1 MQSLELTQ
9 GQQHWDELAAV
20 EKVCVCVCV
29 CACKYHHLSLHG
41 IESSDTSEWDQYC
54 TAASHTNA
62 TAANW
67 KPHPLHPVRAAGTG
81 YSHVLI
87 ARQPLLLRGQR
98 RGRTEG

>member
-41 IESSDTSEWDQYC
+41 IESSDTSEWDQ
-54 TAASHTNA
+54 
-62 TAANW
+62 
-67 KPHPLHPVRAAGTG
+67 
-81 YSHVLI
+81 
-87 ARQPLLLRGQR
+87 
-98 RGRTEG
+98 